1 MSEWVYEART
11 RAGDLQTGIMEADTK
26 EAVQSRLRARQL
38 NPVKVRK
45 KGRDLKLSIGV
56 GVSSKELVVFVRQFA
71 TMIDAG
77 LPLVQCLDILSSKG
91 ENKNLNRILKEVKE
105 YVEQGGTFSEGLSKH
120 PKLFDELFVNLVRAG
135 EMGGILDM
143 ILNRLAVYI
152 EKRVKLQRQVRGA
165 MVYPTAI
172 LLVAIIVIV
181 VMLTWVIPS
190 FKGMFAEF
198 GGEEGLPALT
208 QLVIAASEGFISNI
222 VWIALGGALVVGGF
236 AYSYRTPVGKFFYHR
251 LLLVLPILGPVMRK
265 ISVARFTRTLGTL
278 LAAGVPILDALD
290 VVRKSAGN
298 VVIEKAIAETAD
310 RIREGRTMAE
320 PLMETKV
327 FPPMVVQ
334 MIGVGEQTG
343 ALDTMLNKIADFYE
357 EEVDIA
363 VAALTSLLEPLMMV
377 FIGGIVGVILIAMY
391 LPIFSIAGK
400 VSAE

>member
-38 NPVKVRK
+38 NPVKIKK

-91 ENKNLNRILKEVKE
+91 ENKNLNRILKDVKE

-165 MVYPTAI
+165 MVYPIAI

-190 FKGMFAEF
+190 FRGMFAEF

-208 QLVIAASEGFISNI
+208 QLVIAASEGFVSNI
-222 VWIALGGALVVGGF
+222 VWIVLGAGLVAGAFV
-236 AYSYRTPVGKFFYHR
+236 YSYRTPVGKFFYHR
-251 LLLVLPILGPVMRK
+251 LLLLLPVLGPVMRK

-298 VVIEKAIAETAD
+298 VVIEKAIAETTD

-320 PLMETKV
+320 PLMETNV